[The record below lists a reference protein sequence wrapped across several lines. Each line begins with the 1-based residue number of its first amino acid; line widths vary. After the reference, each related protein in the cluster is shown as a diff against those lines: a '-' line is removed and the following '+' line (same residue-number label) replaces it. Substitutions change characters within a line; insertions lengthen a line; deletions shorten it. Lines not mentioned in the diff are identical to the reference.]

1 MKNIGKVL
9 TAIGIL
15 GIIGCAESLE
25 TSLATF
31 IVSEAV
37 AFGIAI
43 IGVRIENKRA
53 AEAEAPA
60 ANIESGVTRN
70 S

>member
-9 TAIGIL
+9 IAIGIL

-25 TSLATF
+25 TSPAVFFLT
-31 IVSEAV
+31 EAV
-37 AFGIAI
+37 SFALAI
-43 IGVRIENKRA
+43 VGVKIENKT